1 MKQLEFITKKINTQS
16 LHIEIYVHH
25 SIEVSIRD
33 RATDLSFG
41 YEVEIGYILD
51 AEDPKETKRKGEQI
65 ASNVID
71 YITLIAE
78 LKLEGV
84 DKLDT
89 RWLVVQAVEEYVKN
103 IM

>member
-25 SIEVSIRD
+25 NIEVSIRD
-33 RATDLSFG
+33 RATDLNFG
-41 YEVEIGYILD
+41 MDMMIGYILD
-51 AEDPKETKRKGEQI
+51 EDNMRIKGDLI
-65 ASNVID
+65 ANNVID